1 MRSSWILWKV
11 RNSNN
16 ALSVNFGYKKIKAVI
31 IWLASANLNFVIN
44 VEECTWSANVYK
56 TKESRCKIEED

>member
-11 RNSNN
+11 KNSSN
-16 ALSVNFGYKKIKAVI
+16 ALSANFGYKRMKAVI

-44 VEECTWSANVYK
+44 VEGCTWSANAYK
-56 TKESRCKIEED
+56 TKESRCKIEGD